1 MINISHIANIISQE
15 LAVFTFENWM
25 VAAIFTWLT
34 YLFIKRAKAFSYRLF
49 WFLTGI
55 FLLHNVFLTNSILLS
70 SDFYIALTMILTHI
84 NVPISFILLKIKQY
98 RNKEYKLKLKYEN
111 NCMDR
116 MDQFVVD
123 LENKHKKN
131 RLDIEN
137 NSKRKSELKF
147 LEDLSAKLGSF

>member
-1 MINISHIANIISQE
+1 
-15 LAVFTFENWM
+15 
-25 VAAIFTWLT
+25 
-34 YLFIKRAKAFSYRLF
+34 
-49 WFLTGI
+49 
-55 FLLHNVFLTNSILLS
+55 
-70 SDFYIALTMILTHI
+70 
-84 NVPISFILLKIKQY
+84 
-98 RNKEYKLKLKYEN
+98 
-111 NCMDR
+111 